1 MVKVPARYTK
11 CDRRARGENLLRLGC
26 RRVTLM
32 RRRGGGGCCC
42 CCGRST
48 TACVPVAWLAVPR
61 TYRVVAGSA
70 DNISDVSGARC
81 RNDAPYLSI
90 SVNAG
95 VELSCVESG
104 HS

>member
-1 MVKVPARYTK
+1 MSSSDA
-11 CDRRARGENLLRLGC
+11 DAAAGRRRLLLLLR
-26 RRVTLM
+26 
-32 RRRGGGGCCC
+32 
-42 CCGRST
+42 
-48 TACVPVAWLAVPR
+48 PEHYWLAVPR